1 MYKQYQNF
9 GEFVQEKREDKQITL
24 RKFADTIGF
33 SAPFWSD
40 VEKDRRNPPE
50 IDKLHLIAQ
59 ILNLTES
66 ENAIM
71 LDLAGKK
78 RNSVAPDLP
87 DYIRNAAMLPRR
99 LERRA
104 TLTRVKRSGMRLSR
118 NSRSGRGNYRNMY
131 TPSFKVKSNGVP
143 ILSKEEIDGIGEQ
156 YVKAFCPEVLSHPV
170 PVDIESF
177 VENYLGFTPDYQYL
191 SITGYT

>member
-1 MYKQYQNF
+1 MSKQYQNF
-9 GEFVQEKREDKQITL
+9 GEFVQEKREEKQMTL
-24 RKFADTIGF
+24 RKFAEAIGF

-50 IDKLHLIAQ
+50 IDKLHLIAR

-87 DYIRNAAMLPRR
+87 DYIMERDYVAAALRTAR
-99 LERRA
+99 DLDAGEKEWNEFIEELR
-104 TLTRVKRSGMRLSR
+104 KRKG
-118 NSRSGRGNYRNMY
+118 
-131 TPSFKVKSNGVP
+131 
-143 ILSKEEIDGIGEQ
+143 
-156 YVKAFCPEVLSHPV
+156 
-170 PVDIESF
+170 
-177 VENYLGFTPDYQYL
+177 
-191 SITGYT
+191 

>member
-9 GEFVQEKREDKQITL
+9 GEFVQEKREEKQITL

-50 IDKLHLIAQ
+50 IDKLHLIAK

-87 DYIRNAAMLPRR
+87 DYIMERDYVAAALRTAR
-99 LERRA
+99 DLDAGEKEWNEFIEELR
-104 TLTRVKRSGMRLSR
+104 KRKG
-118 NSRSGRGNYRNMY
+118 
-131 TPSFKVKSNGVP
+131 
-143 ILSKEEIDGIGEQ
+143 
-156 YVKAFCPEVLSHPV
+156 
-170 PVDIESF
+170 
-177 VENYLGFTPDYQYL
+177 
-191 SITGYT
+191 

>member
-9 GEFVQEKREDKQITL
+9 GEFVQEKREEKQITL

-50 IDKLHLIAQ
+50 IDKLHLIAR
-59 ILNLTES
+59 ILKLTES
-66 ENAIM
+66 ENAMM

-87 DYIRNAAMLPRR
+87 DYIMERDYVAAALRTAR
-99 LERRA
+99 DLDAGEKEWNEFIEELR
-104 TLTRVKRSGMRLSR
+104 KRKG
-118 NSRSGRGNYRNMY
+118 
-131 TPSFKVKSNGVP
+131 
-143 ILSKEEIDGIGEQ
+143 
-156 YVKAFCPEVLSHPV
+156 
-170 PVDIESF
+170 
-177 VENYLGFTPDYQYL
+177 
-191 SITGYT
+191 

>member
-9 GEFVQEKREDKQITL
+9 GEFVQEKREEKQITL

-50 IDKLHLIAQ
+50 IDKLQLIART
-59 ILNLTES
+59 LNLSAED
-66 ENAIM
+66 NAMM

-87 DYIRNAAMLPRR
+87 DYIMERGYVAAALRTAR
-99 LERRA
+99 DLDAGEEEWNEFIEELR
-104 TLTRVKRSGMRLSR
+104 KRKG
-118 NSRSGRGNYRNMY
+118 
-131 TPSFKVKSNGVP
+131 
-143 ILSKEEIDGIGEQ
+143 
-156 YVKAFCPEVLSHPV
+156 
-170 PVDIESF
+170 
-177 VENYLGFTPDYQYL
+177 
-191 SITGYT
+191 

>member
-9 GEFVQEKREDKQITL
+9 GEFVQEKREEKQMTL
-24 RKFADTIGF
+24 RKFAEAIGF

-50 IDKLHLIAQ
+50 IDKLHLIAR

-87 DYIRNAAMLPRR
+87 DYIMERDYVAAALRTAR
-99 LERRA
+99 DLDAGEKEWNEFIEELR
-104 TLTRVKRSGMRLSR
+104 KRKG
-118 NSRSGRGNYRNMY
+118 
-131 TPSFKVKSNGVP
+131 
-143 ILSKEEIDGIGEQ
+143 
-156 YVKAFCPEVLSHPV
+156 
-170 PVDIESF
+170 
-177 VENYLGFTPDYQYL
+177 
-191 SITGYT
+191 